1 MIKYLHVT
9 RKFNDFTAVDEV
21 SFEIGKGHIVGLL
34 GPNGAG
40 KTTVMKM
47 LTGFLE
53 PTSGS
58 IYVDDFQMGHDTTQI
73 QSRLGYL
80 PENCPLWT
88 DMTVIDY
95 LSYHAALHNI
105 LTAENKNLVLKAIRR
120 TKLIEKATQPIRSLS
135 KGYRQRVGVAQ
146 AILHNPEII
155 ILDEPT
161 NGLDPTQTINMRELI
176 RELAKTSTVI
186 LSTHIMQEVQALCER
201 VIILHSGKIVKDAL
215 LDEINQDAP
224 ILITID
230 QDEQIGRPILE
241 KIQGVNSVKLK
252 NKANGSY
259 QYSLEADL
267 ELNPI
272 ISEAVTQ
279 AGFKLYELA
288 PERRDLETLF
298 TNACTDNLQDN
309 DK

>member
-1 MIKYLHVT
+1 MIKFEQVS
-9 RKFNDFTAVDEV
+9 RKFNDFVAVDNV
-21 SFEIGKGHIVGLL
+21 SFEVYQGQIVGLL

-40 KTTVMKM
+40 KTTIMKM

-58 IYVDDFQMGHDTTQI
+58 IYVDNLKMGRDTAQI
-73 QSRLGYL
+73 QSKLGYL
-80 PENCPLWT
+80 PENCPLWA
-88 DMTVIDY
+88 DMIVIDY
-95 LSYHAALHNI
+95 LSYYAELHNI
-105 LTAENKNLVLKAIRR
+105 LNRDNRELVVNAIQRTMLSDKAS
-120 TKLIEKATQPIRSLS
+120 QPIRSLS

-146 AILHNPEII
+146 AILHDPELI

-201 VIILHSGKIVKDAL
+201 VIIMHSGKVVKDAR

-230 QDEQIGRPILE
+230 QDEPRARPILE
-241 KIQGVNSVKLK
+241 NIQGVSSVQLK
-252 NKANGSY
+252 SNADGNY
-259 QYSLEADL
+259 QYSLDTDKSSI
-267 ELNPI
+267 PT
-272 ISEAVTQ
+272 ISDAVHK
-279 AGFKLYELA
+279 AGFKLYALA
-288 PERRDLETLF
+288 PERRDLETVF
-298 TNACTDNLQDN
+298 TNVCSSAL
-309 DK
+309 

>member
-1 MIKYLHVT
+1 MIKFDHVT
-9 RKFNDFTAVDEV
+9 RKFSSFTAVDNV
-21 SFEIGKGHIVGLL
+21 SFEIGKGQIVGLL
-34 GPNGAG
+34 GHNGAG

-53 PTSGS
+53 PTSGF
-58 IYVDDFQMGHDTTQI
+58 IYVDNFQMGRDTTQI
-73 QSRLGYL
+73 QYKLGYL

-105 LTAENKNLVLKAIRR
+105 LNANNKNLVVKAIRR
-120 TKLIEKATQPIRSLS
+120 TKLIDIATQPIQSLS

-146 AILHNPEII
+146 AILHNPELI

-161 NGLDPTQTINMRELI
+161 NGLDPTQTINMRGLI
-176 RELAKTSTVI
+176 RELAKTSTII

-201 VIILHSGKIVKDAL
+201 VIILHSGKIVKDAR

-230 QDEQIGRPILE
+230 QDEQKARPILE
-241 KIQGVNSVKLK
+241 KIQGVNSVQLK
-252 NKANGSY
+252 SRANGSY
-259 QYSLEADL
+259 QYSLDADL

-272 ISEAVTQ
+272 ISEAVHQ

-288 PERRDLETLF
+288 HERRDLETLF
-298 TNACTDNLQDN
+298 TNACTDNL
-309 DK
+309 